1 MSKEINNT
9 ERLANELLLERYK
22 PLMVVKLS
30 RSATTSLSD
39 KLKAF
44 ALDLSEKTNYE
55 VLLFPDEDTTSVE
68 IVSVC
73 NTNKLDVEDI
83 REYVY
88 GKYEKKENLTNTPYT
103 RVKDFINKK

>member
-1 MSKEINNT
+1 MSKEINST

-30 RSATTSLSD
+30 RSATNSLSD
-39 KLKAF
+39 RLETF
-44 ALDLSEKTNYE
+44 AVDLSNKTNYE
-55 VLLFPDEDTTSVE
+55 VLVFPDEDITSVE

-73 NTNKLDVEDI
+73 NTEILEIENI

-88 GKYEKKENLTNTPYT
+88 GKYEKKEDLNNTPYT
-103 RVKDFINKK
+103 KVKDFIKKK